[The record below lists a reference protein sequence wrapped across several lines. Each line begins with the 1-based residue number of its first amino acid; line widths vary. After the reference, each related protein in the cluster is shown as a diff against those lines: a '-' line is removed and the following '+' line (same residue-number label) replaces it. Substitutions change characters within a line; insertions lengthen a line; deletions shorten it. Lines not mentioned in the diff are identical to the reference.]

1 MLTTLSKRCVWT
13 CALMLWLCCLYT
25 AWSWGL
31 TSQWPSAFSIN
42 ASFINKSVIVQT
54 LFMNIYF
61 LLWVFIFCWK
71 TFSGR
76 MLNTLDLTWATSLS
90 HTPSYSHPQPLPI
103 PISIHCY
110 THLFNTHHHS
120 LILTLPH
127 THIPRALTTQR
138 THQMWET
145 MLKVCGHQILNKRFR
160 KRLPF
165 IHPVV
170 VGKSYSQMKGRCTV
184 SWLNWS

>member
-1 MLTTLSKRCVWT
+1 MCMDVCFDAVVMLLVHSMKLRINLPMT
-13 CALMLWLCCLYT
+13 
-25 AWSWGL
+25 
-31 TSQWPSAFSIN
+31 FSVFNKCFFHQQKCYHTNIIN
-42 ASFINKSVIVQT
+42 EYF
-54 LFMNIYF
+54 F
-61 LLWVFIFCWK
+61 LLWVYIFCWK
-71 TFSGR
+71 TFSGH
-76 MLNTLDLTWATSLS
+76 MLNTLDLTRATSLS

-110 THLFNTHHHS
+110 THLFNTPHHS
-120 LILTLPH
+120 LILILQH

-160 KRLPF
+160 KHLPF

-170 VGKSYSQMKGRCTV
+170 VEKSYSQMKGRCTV
-184 SWLNWS
+184 SWLN

>member
-1 MLTTLSKRCVWT
+1 MLTTLSKQCVWT

-42 ASFINKSVIVQT
+42 ASFINKSVIIQT
-54 LFMNIYF
+54 LLVNIFFCFGCICSAGRHF
-61 LLWVFIFCWK
+61 LV
-71 TFSGR
+71 R
-76 MLNTLDLTWATSLS
+76 MLNTLDLTRATSLS
-90 HTPSYSHPQPLPI
+90 HTPSYSHPEPLPI

-145 MLKVCGHQILNKRFR
+145 MPRVCGHQILNKRFR
-160 KRLPF
+160 KHLPF

-170 VGKSYSQMKGRCTV
+170 VEKSYSQMKGRCTV